1 MMTIEQLE
9 QAGRLLYGDQW
20 QSALARAL
28 NVDSRTVRRWASGD
42 SAIKQ
47 SISKE
52 IDELLKINQKEISD
66 YLANNA

>member
-1 MMTIEQLE
+1 MTNNQLE
-9 QAGRLLYGDQW
+9 QAGQLLYGDLW

-28 NVDSRTVRRWASGD
+28 NVDSRTVRRWLSGD